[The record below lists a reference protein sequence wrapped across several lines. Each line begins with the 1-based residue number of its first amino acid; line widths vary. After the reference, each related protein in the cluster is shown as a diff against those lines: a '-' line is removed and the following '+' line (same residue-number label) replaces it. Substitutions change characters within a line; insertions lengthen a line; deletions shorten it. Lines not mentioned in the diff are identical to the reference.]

1 MRKCHY
7 TYDKKVGKVLI
18 PGCWAVTHSNDMR
31 DCTCRDDFP
40 PTFYQF
46 EKQIFN
52 EKLKEKN
59 DYIKELEKEVS
70 YLNRLLKKAYQKTN
84 K

>member
-7 TYDKKVGKVLI
+7 IYDKKVGKVLI

-31 DCTCRDDFP
+31 DCTCSDELP
-40 PTFYQF
+40 GTFHQF
-46 EKQIFN
+46 EKQIYN

-59 DYIKELEKEVS
+59 EYIKELEKEIVR
-70 YLNRLLKKAYQKTN
+70 LNRLLKKEYQKNN